1 MTKSKILF
9 YLCLSFIGGI
19 FLNSIFKIP
28 LFLTLTISI
37 LGILFI
43 SLFWQ
48 YPPGK
53 PSSSNGAGKN
63 FVIIGFCLL
72 FLVLGIWRHQ
82 SALSKIEN
90 SPIKDFLGKEIILIG
105 IVNKEPDI
113 REKITKLEIKVEKI
127 TAENSSPLI
136 KSKVLVTVWKYT
148 EYQYGDGLK
157 IKGKLETPQE
167 FEGFNYKNYLIKDG
181 ILAVM
186 GFPEIELITQN
197 QGNFL
202 KRSLISFKNK
212 LKESL
217 NKVMSRPQSAITE
230 ALFFGEE
237 ENISKEWKE
246 KFNLTGTRH
255 ITAVSGMNITIITFL
270 ILNFLLMLGF
280 WRQQAFYLSI
290 ILIIFYILMIG
301 APASAIRAS
310 IMAFLLLIAQHFG
323 RFSTASRALVFAA
336 TLMLFQNPLILRWDI
351 GFQLSFLATLGMV
364 HLQPILAGFFK
375 KIPNFLQIR
384 NNLSTTLSAQI
395 FALPILIYN
404 FGQISLISP
413 LTNILILP
421 LIPLITILGFIFSF
435 LGIFWQGLAQ
445 ILSWPAWLLITY
457 ILKVIDSSS
466 KIPFT
471 SLIFKNVHWFFL
483 IISYLILGGLIIWL
497 NQRRK
502 LKFLNY

>member
-1 MTKSKILF
+1 M
-9 YLCLSFIGGI
+9 LSF
-19 FLNSIFKIP
+19 L
-28 LFLTLTISI
+28 IS
-37 LGILFI
+37 GILLI
-43 SLFWQ
+43 SVFWQ
-48 YPPGK
+48 YK
-53 PSSSNGAGKN
+53 KL
-63 FVIIGFCLL
+63 VIIGFCLL
-72 FLVLGIWRHQ
+72 FLVLGIFRHQ
-82 SALSKIEN
+82 IFLSKIEN
-90 SPIKDFLGKEIILIG
+90 SPIKNFIGKEITLIG
-105 IVNKEPDI
+105 SIDEDPDL
-113 REKITKLEIKVEKI
+113 REKIAKLTIKIEKI
-127 TAENSSPLI
+127 MGEDGPPPTE
-136 KSKVLVTVWKYT
+136 KKVLVTVWKYP

-202 KRSLISFKNK
+202 KRSLIFFKNK